1 MFVNTEWLHSGAS
14 QTHRAAGYAHDG
26 ADQLSRAPLSSG
38 MFGDFA
44 AADTY
49 HEAIS
54 TTHSRHVKTFRA
66 HHETLAS
73 LGNKVR
79 AAAAA
84 FTEMDE
90 LNATKLRAGQCKDSD
105 T

>member
-1 MFVNTEWLHSGAS
+1 MFVDTGCLHSGANR
-14 QTHRAAGYAHDG
+14 TYRAGGYAQEG

-54 TTHSRHVKTFRA
+54 TAHSQHVKTFQA
-66 HHETLAS
+66 HHDMLTALGGKARLA
-73 LGNKVR
+73 
-79 AAAAA
+79 ATE

-90 LNATKLRAGQCKDSD
+90 HNAAKLRAGQCNDSS